1 MCFGVAP
8 SGLPMPKSM
17 MSSPR
22 ARAAA
27 FISLVMLKTYGGRR
41 FSLKNSCI
49 GLVPMVL
56 LDTLIPI
63 ALNFQRV
70 ANRSDMR
77 CATRFECDVYNC
89 IAQIDA
95 VISTIVYRLDNVCP
109 LVGEDFRQLMQS
121 SRPIGK
127 MDANAYSSAVLDQ
140 TAFDNPGQQAYIDIA
155 AADQD
160 RSALAFER
168 GLFLQQS

>member
-41 FSLKNSCI
+41 FNRKNSCI
-49 GLVPMVL
+49 GLVPIVL

-63 ALNFQRV
+63 ALNFKRIG
-70 ANRSDMR
+70 NSSNMR
-77 CATRFECDVYNC
+77 IAPRFERDVYDC
-89 IAQIDA
+89 VAQTDA
-95 VISTIVYRLDNVCP
+95 VISTAVQRLHDVCP
-109 LVGEDFRQLMQS
+109 LIGEDLGQL
-121 SRPIGK
+121 I
-127 MDANAYSSAVLDQ
+127 
-140 TAFDNPGQQAYIDIA
+140 
-155 AADQD
+155 
-160 RSALAFER
+160 E
-168 GLFLQQS
+168 